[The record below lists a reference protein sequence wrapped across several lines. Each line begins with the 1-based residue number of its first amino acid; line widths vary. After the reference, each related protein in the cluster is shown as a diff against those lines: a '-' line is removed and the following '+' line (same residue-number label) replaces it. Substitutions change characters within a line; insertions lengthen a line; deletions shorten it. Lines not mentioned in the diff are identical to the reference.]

1 MLIQRKNANL
11 VAEIVDRVLL
21 RGNLPFVLPCE
32 PLAFSKL
39 VWFEHKENPMPKSTR
54 KHVSKRGR
62 EKQAN
67 SQQVGFKP
75 AYNPTHAKKSSG
87 ASTMDRAR
95 IVAAQAGASQA
106 KQPAKKKRPVR
117 KVVLT
122 ILLVLLVLALLAG
135 AAFGLYVNQI
145 SNAIKVQDQEQAVA
159 IDEMLTPVVSDE
171 PFYMMVIG
179 SDSRNDEFGQRSDTN
194 IVARIDPTTNTVT
207 LISIPRDTAID
218 IDGNVEKFNA
228 AYNYNGAQGA
238 IKAANELLGVQMSHY
253 VEIDFSGLVDL
264 IDEVGGV
271 EVDVPM
277 KIEDADA
284 GGKLEAGEQTLNGEQ
299 ALVFARSRSYTT
311 GDFQRS
317 ANQRLLV
324 EAFIEKVL
332 SMPPADIPGLVK
344 QAAKC
349 ITTDMS
355 LTDIIGY
362 IQKFQDADGLT
373 IYSAMIPST
382 TADSDGVSYVVCD
395 VEALKEMMAVVNEG
409 GDPSTVVTD
418 NTITSSEEA
427 EALGESGI
435 PIYVET
441 DIANG
446 TIQAEEGDQASE
458 GEWMAPETEQF

>member
-1 MLIQRKNANL
+1 MK
-11 VAEIVDRVLL
+11 
-21 RGNLPFVLPCE
+21 
-32 PLAFSKL
+32 KL
-39 VWFEHKENPMPKSTR
+39 VS
-54 KHVSKRGR
+54 
-62 EKQAN
+62 
-67 SQQVGFKP
+67 
-75 AYNPTHAKKSSG
+75 
-87 ASTMDRAR
+87 
-95 IVAAQAGASQA
+95 
-106 KQPAKKKRPVR
+106 
-117 KVVLT
+117 
-122 ILLVLLVLALLAG
+122 LVLVLALAFTAASVAFADEMSAEDLSKLLAG
-135 AAFGLYVNQI
+135 
-145 SNAIKVQDQEQAVA
+145 D
-159 IDEMLTPVVSDE
+159 
-171 PFYMMVIG
+171 
-179 SDSRNDEFGQRSDTN
+179 DS
-194 IVARIDPTTNTVT
+194 
-207 LISIPRDTAID
+207 
-218 IDGNVEKFNA
+218 
-228 AYNYNGAQGA
+228 
-238 IKAANELLGVQMSHY
+238 
-253 VEIDFSGLVDL
+253 LVDL

>member
-1 MLIQRKNANL
+1 M
-11 VAEIVDRVLL
+11 
-21 RGNLPFVLPCE
+21 
-32 PLAFSKL
+32 
-39 VWFEHKENPMPKSTR
+39 
-54 KHVSKRGR
+54 
-62 EKQAN
+62 
-67 SQQVGFKP
+67 
-75 AYNPTHAKKSSG
+75 
-87 ASTMDRAR
+87 
-95 IVAAQAGASQA
+95 
-106 KQPAKKKRPVR
+106 
-117 KVVLT
+117 
-122 ILLVLLVLALLAG
+122 
-135 AAFGLYVNQI
+135 
-145 SNAIKVQDQEQAVA
+145 
-159 IDEMLTPVVSDE
+159 
-171 PFYMMVIG
+171 
-179 SDSRNDEFGQRSDTN
+179 
-194 IVARIDPTTNTVT
+194 
-207 LISIPRDTAID
+207 
-218 IDGNVEKFNA
+218 EKFNA